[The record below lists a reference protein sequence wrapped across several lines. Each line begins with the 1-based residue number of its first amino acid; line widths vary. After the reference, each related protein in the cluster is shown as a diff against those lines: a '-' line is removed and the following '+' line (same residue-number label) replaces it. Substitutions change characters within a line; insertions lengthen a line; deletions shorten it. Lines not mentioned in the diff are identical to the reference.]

1 MAMIPRHISPV
12 PTAQLV
18 VRRFVAVFNPSR
30 RQVLCSKSN
39 LASRFAAPHYYFMEN
54 KNSGDRFCLL
64 NHAIDIPKM
73 AQSAAT
79 SIAGLPSNAVGR
91 LPSIAGLPADAVGTS
106 PSIAGLPADAVGTS
120 PSIAGLPADAVGRSP
135 SIAGLPADAVGTS
148 PSIAGLLADLVEDQ
162 TGIASL
168 PLDKDLRSHQYRK
181 FTVETCSKY
190 VNMSRQDSIYTPPL
204 NNLNES
210 YEQKGI
216 FRCIG

>member
-1 MAMIPRHISPV
+1 MAMISRHISPV

-106 PSIAGLPADAVGTS
+106 PSIAGL
-120 PSIAGLPADAVGRSP
+120 
-135 SIAGLPADAVGTS
+135 
-148 PSIAGLLADLVEDQ
+148 LADLVEDQ